1 MGLWDRVQDKRNQ
14 DRKDNT
20 QDSEIKQLRERVEKA
35 EKRSK
40 KRNDSRERDESE
52 DRFDRSAK
60 KSMAKIQR
68 EFDEGYGRFGGRFA
82 QGDSEST
89 TTASH
94 EYHLTIMPT
103 VITENQLQ
111 AQVIY
116 LQQTVID
123 VLQDALKNG
132 TQPDMQKLIE
142 AQKTARISSI
152 AALRDQEARLGGSR
166 TDSPPRGLPPPKRA
180 STIAGS
186 VIENDSN
193 PLYCRYSS
201 DLQFMPSKP
210 LARDFAPGGSCQ
222 CPSCFTPI
230 DATADDFWKIGKCTP
245 VIVADKGYEKEI
257 LETRE
262 FVLGQRFVIKC
273 HTPDGKYACVLC
285 SNFRNQDAICR
296 TVEALVRHVGNYH
309 DVNEIVKDKDL
320 REVDLERTRLALE
333 APSTWGYSV

>member
-1 MGLWDRVQDKRNQ
+1 MPRSSSCASESSVPKKHSDERSNQ
-14 DRKDNT
+14 RGRGDPDDQFER
-20 QDSEIKQLRERVEKA
+20 SMIK
-35 EKRSK
+35 
-40 KRNDSRERDESE
+40 
-52 DRFDRSAK
+52 SA
-60 KSMAKIQR
+60 AKIQR

-82 QGDSEST
+82 QGDSKLSPAPTHLWFLT
-89 TTASH
+89 TGG
-94 EYHLTIMPT
+94 T

-132 TQPDMQKLIE
+132 TQPDMSKLIE
-142 AQKTARISSI
+142 AQKAARKSTV
-152 AALRDQEARLGGSR
+152 AALREQESRLGR
-166 TDSPPRGLPPPKRA
+166 NDISPPRALPPPKRA
-180 STIAGS
+180 STITSS
-186 VIENDSN
+186 VIDAPSN
-193 PLYCRYSS
+193 PLFCRYAQ
-201 DLQFMPSKP
+201 DLQFMPSRP

-222 CPSCFTPI
+222 CPSCFAAI

-245 VIVADKGYEKEI
+245 RIVADRGYEKEI

-285 SNFRNQDAICR
+285 NNFRNQDAICR

-309 DVNEIVKDKDL
+309 DISEIIKDKDL

-333 APSTWGYSV
+333 APRAPSPPVIRDFQEVRETVYR